1 MKVSDHSMSEDDKRV
16 PACSA
21 CSSSPGERF
30 GRNEVEGMDMSAR
43 QAEEVVVAYN
53 VSKARKSSKN
63 PIIISHVEMRHGHS
77 VPGRM
82 VK

>member
-1 MKVSDHSMSEDDKRV
+1 
-16 PACSA
+16 
-21 CSSSPGERF
+21 
-30 GRNEVEGMDMSAR
+30 MDMSAR

-82 VK
+82 AK